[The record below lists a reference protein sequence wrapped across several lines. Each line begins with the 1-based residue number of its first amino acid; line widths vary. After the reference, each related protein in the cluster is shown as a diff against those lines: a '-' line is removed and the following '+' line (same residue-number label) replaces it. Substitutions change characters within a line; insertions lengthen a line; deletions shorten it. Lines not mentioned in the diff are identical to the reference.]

1 LVLPIR
7 TEPRATSSGEP
18 AFSFGPFRFVV
29 TQRLL
34 FESDK
39 PVRLGS
45 CAFDILDAVVV
56 GLTAAPAAAIADR
69 PV

>member
-1 LVLPIR
+1 
-7 TEPRATSSGEP
+7 
-18 AFSFGPFRFVV
+18 V